1 MQKMLSLLLVIVM
14 VVSMGVG
21 CAPKTAEEIKS
32 AAEPTKSDSSETEAS
47 EEAVDLP
54 VIRVAVMPY
63 YLSAPIGYMID
74 NKLDEAAGFKIE
86 PVMFASGGPINEA
99 LPSDEFDISPTG
111 GAWLFGVANY
121 GAYAVGSHIAATGGN
136 SLWVRKDSD
145 IAKVIGHNPDYPE
158 ILGDPA
164 SLQGVKIL
172 QTSGTTGQLM
182 TEKWLGALG
191 VKTSEVEP
199 IHMDFAQVYQAFKTG
214 EGDVAAL
221 VQPYSSQTQDDWVMV
236 ADLYQLKTPLYET
249 IIMPKEKYED
259 PEMFELGAKFLR
271 ALYGTYDILEAD
283 YDEKIAAVSKWYAD
297 NGNETEI
304 EVVKAECEAKPLI
317 TSDEARQLEIGAY
330 ELDMARFFV
339 SVGKLEESKLK
350 GMADKMGQAILDAA
364 FDE

>member
-1 MQKMLSLLLVIVM
+1 MKKLLCLVMSIIMLSSLVA
-14 VVSMGVG
+14 G
-21 CAPKTAEEIKS
+21 CAPKTADEIKEAKETTSS
-32 AAEPTKSDSSETEAS
+32 AKDV
-47 EEAVDLP
+47 EEKEEEVDLP

-145 IAKVIGHNPDYPE
+145 IAKVMGFNPDFPD
-158 ILGDPA
+158 ILGDPE

-182 TEKWLGALG
+182 TEKWLEALG
-191 VKTSEVEP
+191 VPTSDVEP

-221 VQPYSSQTQDDWVMV
+221 VQPYSSQTQDDWVKV

-259 PEMFELGAKFLR
+259 PEMFALGAKFLR
-271 ALYGTYDILEAD
+271 AMYETYDILEAD
-283 YDEKIAAVSKWYAD
+283 YDEKISAVSKWYKD
-297 NGNETEI
+297 NGNETEEDI
-304 EVVKAECEAKPLI
+304 VKAECEAKPLVTTDI
-317 TSDEARQLEIGAY
+317 ARDLVIGAY
-330 ELDMARFFV
+330 ELDMAQFFV
-339 SVGKLEESKLK
+339 SVGKLEPEKLE
-350 GMADKMGQAILDAA
+350 GMAEKMGQDILDAA
-364 FDE
+364 FAE